1 MFVIPA
7 LKKLRLGDCCKF
19 KVNWGHKMM
28 ARLAWVHRVILR
40 LNTLHHKV
48 VDMTDQTK
56 YIC

>member
-7 LKKLRLGDCCKF
+7 LKKLRPGDRCKF
-19 KVNWGHKMM
+19 KANRGHKMM